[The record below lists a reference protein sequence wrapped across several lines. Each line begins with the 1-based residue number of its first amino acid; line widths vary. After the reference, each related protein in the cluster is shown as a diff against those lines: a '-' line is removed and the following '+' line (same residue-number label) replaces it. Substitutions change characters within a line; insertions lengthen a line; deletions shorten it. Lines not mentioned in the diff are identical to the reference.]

1 MESIGKNAHIPYTDY
16 FFMGGDGLSRST
28 PLRGYDDPLA
38 GYRIV
43 EAGGKAMLKYTAEL
57 RIPIAP
63 NPTIFALLFAESGNT
78 WADFNRANPY
88 AMKRSVGVGARVFM
102 PMIGIIGFDYGYGF
116 DRVDAAGNPD
126 PKWKMHFV
134 FGRSF

>member
-1 MESIGKNAHIPYTDY
+1 MESIGENAHIPYTDY

-38 GYRIV
+38 NYRIV
-43 EAGGKAMLKYTAEL
+43 DDGGKAMLKYTTEL

-63 NPTIFALLFAESGNT
+63 NPTIFALLFAEAGNT
-78 WADFNRANPY
+78 WADFRRANPY
-88 AMKRSVGVGARVFM
+88 AMKRSVGIGARVFM

-116 DRVDAAGNPD
+116 DRIDAYGNPD